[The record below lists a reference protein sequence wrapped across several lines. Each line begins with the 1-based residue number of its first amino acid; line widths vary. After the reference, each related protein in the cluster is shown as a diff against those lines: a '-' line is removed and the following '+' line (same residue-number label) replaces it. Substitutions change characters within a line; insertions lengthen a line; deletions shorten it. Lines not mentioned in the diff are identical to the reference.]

1 MRIEKSSPTVF
12 TPLDDGTGVLLNLET
27 LIYYSLNPTGVA
39 LWKHIEAE
47 KSITIDDLVRETC
60 DRFDVSV
67 ETAQREIDAF
77 VQHLQQFKII
87 RAGNPDSIG

>member
-27 LIYYSLNPTGVA
+27 LLYYSLNRTGVA

-47 KSITIDDLVRETC
+47 KSFTIDDLVRKTC
-60 DRFDVSV
+60 ERFDVSP
-67 ETAQREIDAF
+67 ETAHPEINTF
-77 VQHLQQFKII
+77 IQHLLQFKIVCV
-87 RAGNPDSIG
+87 SKIGSVD